1 MTTVALIQAWLDY
14 IKLEEM
20 TAAEVER
27 GHGAGQRV
35 FDEPLSIAGNKL
47 IIEEPLRKQLKAA
60 AAHQADFQLALS
72 GPALYRVQ
80 GKGAAQQI
88 RYLPLFT
95 IDVTSILSGAHRKGG
110 WDVTNF
116 PFQPVVANLVRL
128 CGFDEDEA
136 ERIIVSRGLLPFLE
150 EITGQRCPSFQD
162 FLNQLMPP
170 PDRSIQLQER
180 GYLLCAHLQPYN
192 THLKAQLRQL
202 SKSISNSGGM
212 LPESSPAQQYLYGR
226 PAPLE
231 RDVCFYGLFPSQVP
245 DAEQAIALKQSQ
257 MNPLTAVCGPPGT
270 GKTELS
276 LHRLAQLQVERAAN
290 LMFNGQDASHLSV
303 MAAKNNSVLTR
314 FHQRLGDVLPCLPG
328 GNSTTIR
335 QTVSVLR
342 KRKDELN
349 CTPFQQSDW
358 ESAKQRFVAQYNI
371 VQASMEQ
378 ALDDQQQRQQALSQL
393 EELTPAVAAIDAQLA
408 PLRKELSALKS
419 ETAAR
424 QTAATVPVEAYR
436 AIRAGLE
443 NAWQAI
449 PREHDPVLKKGWD
462 WLMVT
467 NQTAIIRGLDRQ
479 IRPAV
484 LATLAT
490 PHPFQMPVNLEQ
502 LSVARQQVAER
513 LNQALLP
520 QVEDQRLTELKRQI
534 ERLSIQRGL
543 LEAQFEAAQATVERV
558 PERDPYDDFYQV
570 DSEAHVLLFEC
581 SRVFLEQ
588 ELLRRKEAVMAALRT
603 YGDALQGDEAACSE
617 IQFNGEAL
625 FRELSLAF
633 PVMTSTLQSLKNMQ
647 LRTGC
652 VRQALID
659 EAGSLQVH
667 QAVPLLAMS
676 QQALVA
682 GDPYQVE
689 PIVNLCEGAIAEYR
703 QATFTGELQDFY
715 HTHSPT
721 ARYSATAYHRA
732 AGADATGK
740 GGDAIML
747 KTHYRSAPAIAQFC
761 APIYPEPLTIKASDR
776 PSRLGPNLLAYEV
789 EGYYDDNRNPAEVSA
804 IAAIV
809 KDLLGQGYTL
819 GDEQQHPALATIG
832 ILTPFHHQA
841 RALQQGMRK
850 CKRQF
855 PAGDISTVHNFQGAE
870 KSVIIFSAY
879 KCSAEDDF
887 WFLNRAPNLLNTAVS
902 RAKELFILVGNLT
915 QLERAG
921 GETQRLV
928 EHIRQWGDIRPD
940 PNQK

>member
-1 MTTVALIQAWLDY
+1 MTTSALIQAWLDY

-27 GHGAGQRV
+27 GRDAGQRV
-35 FDEPLSIAGNKL
+35 FDEQLSIAGNKL
-47 IIEEPLRKQLKAA
+47 IVEEPLRKQLKAA

-80 GKGAAQQI
+80 GKGASQKI
-88 RYLPLFT
+88 KYLPLFT
-95 IDVTSILSGAHRKGG
+95 IDVTSILRGGHRKGG
-110 WDVTNF
+110 WDVTAL

-128 CGFDEDEA
+128 CGFDEDAA

-150 EITGQRCPSFQD
+150 EITGQRCKTFQEV
-162 FLNQLMPP
+162 LNQLTPP
-170 PDRSIQLQER
+170 GRIRLQAK

-212 LPESSPAQQYLYGR
+212 LPETSPAQQYLYGC
-226 PAPLE
+226 PAPVE
-231 RDVCFYGLFPSQVP
+231 RNICFYGLFPSQVP
-245 DAEQAIALKQSQ
+245 DAEQAIALKHAQT
-257 MNPLTAVCGPPGT
+257 NLLTAVCGPPGT
-270 GKTELS
+270 GKTELF
-276 LHRLAQLQVERAAN
+276 LHRLAQLQVQRAVDLIFTER
-290 LMFNGQDASHLSV
+290 DASHLSV

-314 FHQRLGDVLPCLPG
+314 FHQRLGHQLRCLPG
-328 GNSTTIR
+328 GNLTTIR
-335 QTVSVLR
+335 QSTLAELQA
-342 KRKDELN
+342 RKDELSGL
-349 CTPFQQSDW
+349 PFQRSDW
-358 ESAKQRFVAQYNI
+358 ESAKQHFIAQYTI
-371 VQASMEQ
+371 MQASMEQ
-378 ALDDQQQRQQALSQL
+378 ALDDQQQRQQALSQI
-393 EELTPAVAAIDAQLA
+393 EELTPAIAAIDAQLT
-408 PLRKELSALKS
+408 PLREELSALES
-419 ETAAR
+419 ETAAL
-424 QTAATVPVEAYR
+424 QTAAPIPVEAYR
-436 AIRAGLE
+436 VIRAGLE

-520 QVEDQRLTELKRQI
+520 QAEDHRITALERQI
-534 ERLSIQRGL
+534 ELLSLQRGL
-543 LEAQFEAAQATVERV
+543 LDVQFEAAQATVERV
-558 PERDPYDDFYQV
+558 PERDLYGDFYQV
-570 DSEAHVLLFEC
+570 DSQAHVLLFEC
-581 SRVFLEQ
+581 SRAFLEQ
-588 ELLRRKEAVMAALRT
+588 ELLRRKEAVMAALQT
-603 YGDALQGDEAACSE
+603 YGDALKGDEAACSE

-647 LRTGC
+647 LSAGC
-652 VRQALID
+652 VRQTLID
-659 EAGSLQVH
+659 EAGFLQVH
-667 QAVPLLAMS
+667 QVFPLLTMS
-676 QQALVA
+676 QQALIA

-689 PIVNLCEGAIAEYR
+689 PIVNLCEGAITEYR
-703 QATFTGELQDFY
+703 QATFTDELQELYD
-715 HTHSPT
+715 THSPT

-732 AGADATGK
+732 AGTDATGN
-740 GGDAIML
+740 GGAAIML

-761 APIYPEPLTIKASDR
+761 APIYPEPLNIQAADR
-776 PSRLGPNLLAYEV
+776 PSHLGPNLLAYEV
-789 EGYYDDNRNPAEVSA
+789 EGYYDDNTNPAEVSA

-809 KDLLGQGYTL
+809 LDLFKHGYTL
-819 GDEQQHPALATIG
+819 GDEQQHPELATIG
-832 ILTPFHHQA
+832 ILTPFYHQA

-850 CKRQF
+850 RKHPF

-921 GETQRLV
+921 GETRRLV
-928 EHIRQWGDIRPD
+928 EHIRAYGEIRGIPD
-940 PNQK
+940 

>member
-1 MTTVALIQAWLDY
+1 MTTPALIQAWLDY

-27 GHGAGQRV
+27 GRGAGQRV
-35 FDEPLSIAGNKL
+35 FDEQLSIAGNKL

-60 AAHQADFQLALS
+60 ASHQTDFQLALS
-72 GPALYRVQ
+72 GPVLYRVQ
-80 GKGAAQQI
+80 GKGATQRI
-88 RYLPLFT
+88 KYLPLFT

-128 CGFDEDEA
+128 GGFDEDEA

-150 EITGQRCPSFQD
+150 EILGQRCTSFQD

-170 PDRSIQLQER
+170 DRSVRLQAK

-202 SKSISNSGGM
+202 SKSISDSGGT

-226 PAPLE
+226 PAPVE
-231 RDVCFYGLFPSQVP
+231 RNIFFYGLFPSQVP
-245 DAEQAIALKQSQ
+245 DAEQAIALKQAQ
-257 MNPLTAVCGPPGT
+257 TNPLTPVCGSPGT

-276 LHRLAQLQVERAAN
+276 LHRLAQLQVERAAD
-290 LMFNGQDASHLSV
+290 LIFNEQDASHLSV

-314 FHQRLGDVLPCLPG
+314 FRQRLGDVLPCLPG

-349 CTPFQQSDW
+349 RTPFQLSDW
-358 ESAKQRFVAQYNI
+358 ESAKQRFIAQYQL

-378 ALDDQQQRQQALSQL
+378 ARDDQQQRQQALNEI
-393 EELTPAVAAIDAQLA
+393 EELTPAIAAIDAQLA
-408 PLRKELSALKS
+408 PLREELSALER

-424 QTAATVPVEAYR
+424 QTAATIPVEAYR
-436 AIRAGLE
+436 AIRSGLE
-443 NAWQAI
+443 NAWQAL

-502 LSVARQQVAER
+502 LSVARQQVSER

-520 QVEDQRLTELKRQI
+520 QVEDQRIAELKRQI
-534 ERLSIQRGL
+534 ELLSLQRGL
-543 LEAQFEAAQATVERV
+543 LDVQFEAAQATVERV
-558 PERDPYDDFYQV
+558 PESDPYDDFYQV
-570 DSEAHVLLFEC
+570 DSDAHTQLFES
-581 SRVFLEQ
+581 SRAFLEQ

-603 YGDALQGDEAACSE
+603 YGDALQGDEAALSE

-633 PVMTSTLQSLKNMQ
+633 PVMTSTLQSLKNMR
-647 LRTGC
+647 LGAGC

-667 QAVPLLAMS
+667 QVFPLLALS

-689 PIVNLCEGAIAEYR
+689 PILNLCKGAIAEYR
-703 QATFTGELQDFY
+703 QATFTGELQDLY
-715 HTHSPT
+715 DTHSPT

-732 AGADATGK
+732 AGADATGN
-740 GGDAIML
+740 GGAAIML

-761 APIYPEPLTIKASDR
+761 APIYPEPLNIKASDR
-776 PSRLGPNLLAYEV
+776 PSRLGANLLAYEV
-789 EGYYDDNRNPAEVSA
+789 EGYYNQHMNPAEVSA

-809 KDLLGQGYTL
+809 SDLLQHGYAL
-819 GDEQQHPALATIG
+819 GDEQQHPELSTIG

-841 RALQQGMRK
+841 RALQEGMK
-850 CKRQF
+850 KQKYPF
-855 PAGDISTVHNFQGAE
+855 PTGDISTVHNFQGAE

-887 WFLNRAPNLLNTAVS
+887 WFFNRAPNLLNTAVS

-915 QLERAG
+915 QLERAE

-928 EHIRQWGDIRPD
+928 EHIRQRGDIRPQ
-940 PNQK
+940 PKP